1 MGLLQQV
8 ERMTT
13 EEFPD
18 TLSEER
24 EEVRCADGYVRRS
37 PVQPYY
43 TPPGYRRRR
52 LIRWGAAAL
61 AALIAAL
68 AAWGLYQS
76 GLLRF

>member
-24 EEVRCADGYVRRS
+24 EEVRCADG
-37 PVQPYY
+37 
-43 TPPGYRRRR
+43 
-52 LIRWGAAAL
+52 
-61 AALIAAL
+61 
-68 AAWGLYQS
+68 
-76 GLLRF
+76 